1 MRLMR
6 FQENVDLANFS
17 TMALGGKVRYLVRV
31 SNETEL
37 VEAMSFAKANKLHS
51 IIIGEGSNIVWQDG
65 LFEGLV
71 IVNDINYFDIHKET
85 SNSYLLTVG
94 AGEIWDKIV
103 EQSTSEELSGIEAL
117 SLIPGKTGATPIQNV
132 GAYGQE
138 ISQSLVNI
146 RVYDALENKFFT
158 IDNADCGFGY
168 RTSRFKTS
176 ERGRF
181 YITKLKLRLK
191 KTNPEPP
198 FYKDVTNYFNDQKI
212 TDFTPETVRQAVIQI
227 RKHKLPDPK
236 TIHNCGSFFAN
247 PLISQESEQQLKTLF
262 PDLVSWPTD
271 NGLFKVSAAWLIE
284 KAGYKNYHDQ
294 ETGMATWEN
303 QPLVL
308 VNEHAKSTN
317 DLLLFKEK
325 IVSVVQA
332 RFGIELQQEPELLP

>member
-1 MRLMR
+1 MR

-37 VEAMSFAKANKLHS
+37 VEAISFAKANKLHS

-103 EQSTSEELSGIEAL
+103 EQSTSKGLSGIEAL

-146 RVYDALENKFFT
+146 RGYDALENKFLT
-158 IDNADCGFGY
+158 IDN
-168 RTSRFKTS
+168 
-176 ERGRF
+176 
-181 YITKLKLRLK
+181 K
-191 KTNPEPP
+191 KT
-198 FYKDVTNYFNDQKI
+198 
-212 TDFTPETVRQAVIQI
+212 A
-227 RKHKLPDPK
+227 
-236 TIHNCGSFFAN
+236 
-247 PLISQESEQQLKTLF
+247 
-262 PDLVSWPTD
+262 DL
-271 NGLFKVSAAWLIE
+271 A
-284 KAGYKNYHDQ
+284 
-294 ETGMATWEN
+294 
-303 QPLVL
+303 
-308 VNEHAKSTN
+308 
-317 DLLLFKEK
+317 
-325 IVSVVQA
+325 
-332 RFGIELQQEPELLP
+332 IELVVLRHLIGPVSTLPR

>member
-1 MRLMR
+1 MR

>member
-1 MRLMR
+1 MR

-37 VEAMSFAKANKLHS
+37 VEAISFAKANKLHS

-103 EQSTSEELSGIEAL
+103 EQSTSKGLSGIEAL

-146 RVYDALENKFFT
+146 RGYDALENKFLT
-158 IDNADCGFGY
+158 IDNKNCGFGY

-176 ERGRF
+176 DRARF
-181 YITKLKLRLK
+181 YVTKVELRLK

-247 PLISQESEQQLKTLF
+247 PLISQESEQRLKTLF

-325 IVSVVQA
+325 IVSVVQS

>member
-1 MRLMR
+1 MR

-37 VEAMSFAKANKLHS
+37 VEAISFAKANKLHS

-146 RVYDALENKFFT
+146 RGYDALENKFLT
-158 IDNADCGFGY
+158 IDNKNCGFGY

-181 YITKLKLRLK
+181 YVTKVELRLK

-247 PLISQESEQQLKTLF
+247 PLISQESEQRLKTLF

-294 ETGMATWEN
+294 ETGMATWKN

-325 IVSVVQA
+325 IVSVVQS